1 MPSAAPLF
9 SRAIWRKNMQRFWPI
24 FAGYTF
30 ILLLIS
36 FSLVSNR
43 SFEML
48 VGAPDVFINTIFGLS
63 GLLSFLIAF
72 FSIITAA
79 AVFSFMYK
87 DTSTAMINALPFTR
101 RTIFTSKYL
110 SGLFMIM
117 IPLFV
122 FFLSLAGI
130 GLSLDCLNMSLL
142 LRWLFIFF
150 SLSLLLYSL
159 AVIIGMFTGSLIA
172 HISFFA
178 IANFLLIGLLFLVD
192 FFLQQFLYGFAGT
205 SPGVMGFFVKATPI
219 YYGAEANNY
228 VTIDWQVWIIYLVL
242 GFLFTWL
249 ALKMY
254 ENRKMESA
262 GDVVAIKKLYP
273 VFKYGVTFCSS
284 LALGALLISMF
295 YVSSQN
301 LLAMITFFLLAGA
314 IGYFVAEMLLK
325 KSFRVLG
332 SYKGFVVYACLAAL
346 LCVSVYNDWYGYA
359 TRMPDEEKVIA
370 VAFDNHSQSQNYAI
384 EQVLMADQDGNIN
397 PFLTEIP
404 NLPASLAL
412 AFGTP
417 ISMQKDPVSNDYIYP
432 DIQKATPEQARLLWS
447 VYPGIY
453 CEKETIDE
461 VLELHRYL
469 VDNIKTV
476 KSQYR
481 AYSYQ
486 GNAEEVEFFNVSFT
500 YRLDNGK
507 IHKQNFPLM
516 MPVKPSNEVDREI
529 LTRLK
534 SIAGSREERVKKISA
549 LSLPLDNIRDIS
561 IDINNIACIDHQL
574 DTADE
579 HDSIQI
585 HSKDRSAFLQAVQ
598 TDYQQM
604 NGEAMLYSS
613 CYEAGGLDLLIDRP
627 NLPPGNK
634 FREGGTFS
642 YNISVYFEHTFRF
655 LRDNGYINEDI
666 YKQIEAQRKS
676 MQAKY
681 NLPVIGKLG

>member
-9 SRAIWRKNMQRFWPI
+9 SRAIFRKNMQRFWPI
-24 FAGYTF
+24 FAGYTL

-36 FSLVSNR
+36 FSMVSNR
-43 SFEML
+43 GFEML
-48 VGAPDVFINTIFGLS
+48 AGEPDAFINSIFNFS

-101 RTIFTSKYL
+101 RTVFTSKYL

-117 IPLFV
+117 IPLFI

-178 IANFLLIGLLFLVD
+178 IANFLLMGVLYLID

-205 SPGVMGFFVKATPI
+205 SPEVMAFFVKATPI
-219 YYGAEANNY
+219 YYGAEVNNY

-254 ENRKMESA
+254 ENRKMENA

-273 VFKYGVTFCSS
+273 VFKYGVTVCSS

-295 YVSSQN
+295 YGSSQN
-301 LLAMITFFLLAGA
+301 ILAMITFFLLAGM

-359 TRMPDEEKVIA
+359 IGIPDEEKVQA
-370 VAFDNHSQSQNYAI
+370 VAFDNHSQSQNYEI

-432 DIQKATPEQARLLWS
+432 DMQKATPEQARLLWS

-481 AYSYQ
+481 AYSYDA
-486 GNAEEVEFFNVSFT
+486 NKEVEYFHISFT

-507 IHKQNFPLM
+507 IYKKTFSVIL
-516 MPVKPSNEVDREI
+516 PVQPSNDVDREI

-534 SIAGSREERVKKISA
+534 SIASSREERVKKISA
-549 LSLPLDNIRDIS
+549 LSLPLGNIRDIS

-574 DTADE
+574 DTTGE
-579 HDSIQI
+579 PDSIQI
-585 HSKDRSAFLQAVQ
+585 HSKDRNAFLQAVQ
-598 TDYQQM
+598 TDYQKM
-604 NGEAMLYSS
+604 NGDAMLYSS
-613 CYEAGGLDLLIDRP
+613 RYEAGGLDLLIDQP

-634 FREGGTFS
+634 FREGGTFMYS
-642 YNISVYFEHTFRF
+642 ISVYFEHTFRF
-655 LRDNGYINEDI
+655 LRDNDYINEDI
-666 YKQIEAQRKS
+666 FKQIEEQRKS

-681 NLPVIGKLG
+681 RLPVIGKLG